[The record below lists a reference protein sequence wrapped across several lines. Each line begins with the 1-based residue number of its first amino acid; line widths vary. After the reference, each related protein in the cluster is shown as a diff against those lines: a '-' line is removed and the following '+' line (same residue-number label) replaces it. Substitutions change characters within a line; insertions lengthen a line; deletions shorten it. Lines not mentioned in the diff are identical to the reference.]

1 MPTHQQT
8 HQAGR
13 HLAVAH
19 ALLRGYRAELVGA
32 QTFITVNG
40 DCAAVMVAGKGAWMI
55 ADVDKFTES
64 TLGTYVLVDVSGTHP
79 RFFVAPGDELRRDVR
94 DRHQQFMDR
103 VGVRPRNSESRH
115 TKIEPRDVDRWEDNW
130 AAFERQNNP
139 IG

>member
-13 HLAVAH
+13 HLAVGQ

-40 DCAAVMVAGKGAWMI
+40 HRAAVMVAGKGAWMI
-55 ADVDKFTES
+55 EDVDKFTDS

-79 RFFVAPGDELRRDVR
+79 PVLRRTR
-94 DRHQQFMDR
+94 
-103 VGVRPRNSESRH
+103 GRPAS
-115 TKIEPRDVDRWEDNW
+115 
-130 AAFERQNNP
+130 
-139 IG
+139 